1 MNKFMLNITA
11 SSGEFY
17 QGDCEDL
24 VLPTGDG
31 VYGVQAGHNPVLV
44 AIQMG
49 ILHFEVNGEARD
61 ILVGDGI
68 AEVTPA
74 YVPRRPASVR
84 KSACSTRRACMN
96 IIRARSHCSVPCS
109 VCRLHP
115 STSAET

>member
-49 ILHFEVNGEARD
+49 ILHFEG
-61 ILVGDGI
+61 
-68 AEVTPA
+68 
-74 YVPRRPASVR
+74 

-115 STSAET
+115 STSAKT